1 MLKYAQTKGLSAES
15 IKVWKAHQ
23 DIIWD
28 VFTVFFWYDLPCFQ
42 EAVDSSTSRPALIM
56 ASSAGISAEARCAV
70 R

>member
-28 VFTVFFWYDLPCFQ
+28 VFTVFFWYVLPAFS
-42 EAVDSSTSRPALIM
+42 VLSIGTGVHLITV
-56 ASSAGISAEARCAV
+56 SEFIDTIG
-70 R
+70 